1 MRWLAVALTVVALL
15 VGAAGAAGAS
25 ADEVTSAQLRAL
37 ATRAEHDPGA
47 RARLARIDRVDG
59 QPVDIS
65 GALAGAQGSALA
77 ARLRTLS
84 HAGSGRVDA
93 VAVRR
98 EARTV
103 LGQGRFHEQTLPRPL
118 HGVLAWLGRR
128 LQPLGEPFDWLAN
141 KLGGAGFLLTIL
153 GAAVALVAGVFAFLT
168 ARRRAAAELLYF
180 PDLADGGGPANPA
193 ELARLADQRER
204 DGDYEGAVRLRFRA
218 GLLLLDRARA
228 IRYRASLTTAEL
240 SHALRSDD
248 FDGVAHD
255 FDEIVYGGRAAVED
269 DARAAREGWQR
280 VLDRAR
286 GRSAR

>member
-1 MRWLAVALTVVALL
+1 MRWLAVALVVVVLPIA
-15 VGAAGAAGAS
+15 AAGAR
-25 ADEVTSAQLRAL
+25 ADAVTSAQLRAL
-37 ATRAEHDPGA
+37 ASRAEHDPGA
-47 RARLARIDRVDG
+47 HTRLDRVDRVDG
-59 QPVDIS
+59 QPVDIR
-65 GALAGAQGSALA
+65 GALAGAQGTALA

-84 HAGSGRVDA
+84 HAGAGRVDA
-93 VAVRR
+93 VAVQR
-98 EARTV
+98 EARAV

-118 HGVLAWLGRR
+118 HGVLAWLQRR
-128 LQPLGEPFDWLAN
+128 LQPLGRPFDWLADR
-141 KLGGAGFLLTIL
+141 LGGTGFLLTIL
-153 GAAVALVAGVFAFLT
+153 GAAVALVAAAFALAT

-180 PDLADGGGPANPA
+180 PDTDDGGPANPA

-255 FDEIVYGGRAAVED
+255 FDEIVYGGRAAGED

-286 GRSAR
+286 GRGAR